1 MFTIQDRK
9 TLRESVEANAQTLVE
24 SAPAFD
30 EAARQDLRDYIES
43 RPEIAEMTDSGN
55 FDMEALP
62 KVEKGEDEDE
72 KEDDED
78 EDEKDEKN
86 ESDETEEEHADEIAP
101 EDVHPLDDEEDLEDT
116 GEDDRDGDMG
126 ITPGQFPH

>member
-9 TLRESVEANAQTLVE
+9 TLRESVEANSKVLVE
-24 SAPAFD
+24 SASSFD
-30 EAARQDLRDYIES
+30 EAARQDLRDYIEG

-62 KVEKGEDEDE
+62 KVEKGEDEEDE
-72 KEDDED
+72 KEDDE
-78 EDEKDEKN
+78 EEKNEKN
-86 ESDETEEEHADEIAP
+86 ESDESEEEHADDIAP

-116 GEDDRDGDMG
+116 DEEDRDGDMG